1 MLKCPLQV
9 GDTAGDDLDWE
20 GVDDSQARLTA
31 LVTMLSPL
39 FRQQTFKA
47 GEHLA
52 NQVGVCLLCCQRHFV
67 AIAVFMG
74 RHQLGSRQHSCVA
87 ELAAAAA
94 RHQGSCS
101 CSAPAL
107 VCSGSC
113 AGPFT
118 ASMLSCWEACVFAA
132 WLTTP

>member
-1 MLKCPLQV
+1 MPAQTWQLLPAPSLPWHLQAALDVLLSFCCVIVLRLKPFPPFLRQRFKCPLQV

-52 NQVGVCLLCCQRHFV
+52 NQVSICLLCCQRHIDCHCCV
-67 AIAVFMG
+67 DWQMSTRLKAT
-74 RHQLGSRQHSCVA
+74 QLHC
-87 ELAAAAA
+87 
-94 RHQGSCS
+94 
-101 CSAPAL
+101 
-107 VCSGSC
+107 
-113 AGPFT
+113 
-118 ASMLSCWEACVFAA
+118 
-132 WLTTP
+132 